1 MNTKHTRLEMEMLSI
16 IEEAEKHSRKRLP
29 VKKATW
35 LKMVDIINRAQTE
48 ESTEISSLRHLAK
61 YGKNCDVV
69 FIAERAISKAEGK

>member
-48 ESTEISSLRHLAK
+48 NGQYQKRRGNNDYIKMGSYVMENTGHNRRK
-61 YGKNCDVV
+61 RN
-69 FIAERAISKAEGK
+69 